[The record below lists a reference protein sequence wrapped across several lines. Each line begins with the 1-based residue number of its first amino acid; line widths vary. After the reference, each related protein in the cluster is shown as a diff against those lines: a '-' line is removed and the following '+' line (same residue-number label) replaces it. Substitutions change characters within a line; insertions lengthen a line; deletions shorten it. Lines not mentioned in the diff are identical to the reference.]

1 MIISESFKMVEWA
14 HATNIYEV
22 NIRQYTPEGTFSAF
36 AQHLTRLKDMGVET
50 LWLMPV
56 QPIGKV
62 NRKGTMG
69 SYYSIQDYVSVNPE
83 YGTLDD
89 FKSLVQQAHQM
100 GFKLII
106 DWVANHTSWDH
117 AWTKTNPEFFTLD
130 DNGNFRPPYP
140 EWADVID
147 LNFDS
152 TELRSAMIAAM
163 KFWITEFDIDGFRCD
178 MAHLVPLDFWKAAR
192 KDLDIE
198 KKLFWLAETED
209 ANYHE
214 AFDVSYTWQFLHK
227 MEAFWKNETNI
238 SGLDSVLYQYT
249 TVFPDSA
256 IRLFFTSNHD
266 ENSHSGS
273 EYKRMGDAAKSFAV
287 LCSTWNG
294 IPLVYSGQELPNYK
308 SIQFFEKDPINW
320 TGEYELHTFY
330 KTLLNLH
337 SINPALRAADKN
349 VKTYRIKTSED
360 QYIFTFLR
368 KNSNHEVFVIL
379 NLSNMAN
386 LRFDIQ
392 SDKITGVFKNSFT
405 GEVFDFTDEKSFMMQ
420 PWEFLVF
427 EK

>member
-337 SINPALRAADKN
+337 SINPALRAADEN

>member
-256 IRLFFTSNHD
+256 LRLFFTSNHD

-320 TGEYELHTFY
+320 TGDYELHTFY

-337 SINPALRAADKN
+337 SNNPALRAADEN
-349 VKTYRIKTSED
+349 VKTYRINTSED